1 VRRQNEQELFAE
13 QFSWI
18 DANSPEVAHKTP
30 EVMAVWEPMGALCD
44 GMEFMQTQPVPMP
57 LRMGKA
63 QQQLK
68 ELDAALTA
76 LAHESRRHILLVV
89 WFRGGAMSAGEI
101 AARFSCTWPTTSR
114 HLACC
119 RRWIARVGEARPNA
133 DLPSEQAKA

>member
-1 VRRQNEQELFAE
+1 
-13 QFSWI
+13 
-18 DANSPEVAHKTP
+18 
-30 EVMAVWEPMGALCD
+30 
-44 GMEFMQTQPVPMP
+44 
-57 LRMGKA
+57 MGKA

-114 HLACC
+114 HLRVLQAVGLLELEKQG
-119 RRWIARVGEARPNA
+119 RTRIYRVNKQKLEVVGEWLKWFEHLPDSNAAGDKDSKQPKLPTIKQVSPRPTKRRNRG
-133 DLPSEQAKA
+133 K